1 MNRSFVTL
9 CVLLLLAACGSPE
22 RSPRIG
28 PGFENGKPVHPTVK
42 MGDPYTVNGETYVPH
57 YDPHY
62 EEEGM
67 ASWYGPGFH
76 GKSTANGE
84 RFDSNDMT
92 AAHRT
97 LPLPSM
103 VRITH
108 LSNGKSVVARVND
121 RGPFSDR
128 RIIDVSKNV
137 AQELGMIRSGIARVR
152 VEYLARET
160 ESYIA
165 QLKSGKSPSRIA
177 WEQEHTP
184 KATASSRKSS
194 WFPSIVSDANA
205 GEIAAADNSKAS
217 DSISSADLPAPE
229 SQKVSAAPSKN
240 TVKTEHTEE
249 QKSYLNSSFSVLEES
264 EKGSAPI
271 KTPAPAVESQ
281 APAVISTAASASPS
295 SAEAVADPKI
305 IVQVGAFSSRENA
318 EKIRRRF
325 TSVAPTI
332 ISGTP
337 QDKPSL
343 YRVQL
348 GPFLDRYSAE
358 TALSKARELGINDA
372 RLLSPSQ

>member
-1 MNRSFVTL
+1 MNRSL
-9 CVLLLLAACGSPE
+9 CAICAVLLLAACGRPE
-22 RSPRIG
+22 RAPRIG

-42 MGDPYTVNGETYVPH
+42 MGDPYTVSGETYVPH
-57 YDPHY
+57 YDPEY
-62 EEEGM
+62 SEEGV

-84 RFDSNDMT
+84 RFDTSDMT

-103 VRITH
+103 VRITN

-128 RIIDVSKNV
+128 RIIDVSKTA
-137 AQELGMIRSGIARVR
+137 AQALGMIRTGTARVK
-152 VEYLARET
+152 VEYLPRET

-165 QLKSGKSPSRIA
+165 ELKSGKSPSRIA
-177 WEQEHTP
+177 WEQKHTRQ
-184 KATASSRKSS
+184 ATASSDSS
-194 WFPSIVSDANA
+194 WFPSFVSDAK
-205 GEIAAADNSKAS
+205 ADEAPPASNSKAS
-217 DSISSADLPAPE
+217 DSISSADLPAP
-229 SQKVSAAPSKN
+229 AAPKP
-240 TVKTEHTEE
+240 TVTQPKTPVKAEENEE
-249 QKSYLNSSFSVLEES
+249 QKSYLNSSFSVLED
-264 EKGSAPI
+264 GGASAAVNMPPSR
-271 KTPAPAVESQ
+271 TEHSAAPTARGVAPAASVSSL
-281 APAVISTAASASPS
+281 PATAS
-295 SAEAVADPKI
+295 KI

-348 GPFLDRYSAE
+348 GPFADRYSAE

-372 RLLSPSQ
+372 RLVSQ